1 MSALFLTSDLVFA
14 SKVAGAALRQSVIVE
29 TALTPS
35 ALFGKSQEQSAQGQS
50 LDLVIIDLSLPQL
63 DLRELID
70 RLRAL
75 PNPPRTIV
83 GFAPHVHEAAL
94 QAAQQAGCDVV
105 MSRGQFNAQLDELLG
120 HYVVRTA

>member
-29 TALTPS
+29 TALTPDV
-35 ALFGKSQEQSAQGQS
+35 LFGKAQGQS
-50 LDLVIIDLSLPQL
+50 LDLVIIDLSLPKL
-63 DLRELID
+63 ELRELID

-75 PNPPRTIV
+75 PNPPRAIV
-83 GFAPHVHEAAL
+83 GFAPHVHEAVL

-120 HYVVRTA
+120 HYVARTA